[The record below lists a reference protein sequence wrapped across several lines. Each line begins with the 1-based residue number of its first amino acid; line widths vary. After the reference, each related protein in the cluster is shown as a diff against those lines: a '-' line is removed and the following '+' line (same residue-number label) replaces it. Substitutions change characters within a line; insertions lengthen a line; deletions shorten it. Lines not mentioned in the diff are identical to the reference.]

1 MGSGRRPSNHIQDLK
16 RSKRWSILPAFTV
29 DGYIAWEVHQGS
41 ITAEIFNDFVRNQVL
56 PQTTANGGPRSVLVL
71 DNASIHWNQELIQM
85 CETANVT
92 LARLPPYSPDFN
104 PIETSFALL
113 KAWIRRNGEM
123 SLSYT
128 EEYGGFGQFLRDA
141 VKDLRMGDP
150 GNLFRLAG
158 IQYPTISI

>member
-1 MGSGRRPSNHIQDLK
+1 MIQDLK

-56 PQTTANGGPRSVLVL
+56 PQTTANRGPRSVLVL

-92 LARLPPYSPDFN
+92 LARLPPYSPDF
-104 PIETSFALL
+104 
-113 KAWIRRNGEM
+113 
-123 SLSYT
+123 
-128 EEYGGFGQFLRDA
+128 
-141 VKDLRMGDP
+141 
-150 GNLFRLAG
+150 
-158 IQYPTISI
+158 IQSN

>member
-1 MGSGRRPSNHIQDLK
+1 MIQDLR

-41 ITAEIFNDFVRNQVL
+41 ITAAIFNDFVRNQVL
-56 PQTTANGGPRSVLVL
+56 PHCTANGGPRSVLVL
-71 DNASIHWNQELIQM
+71 DNARIHWNDELLQM
-85 CETANVT
+85 CDEAGVI

-104 PIETSFALL
+104 PIETTFALL
-113 KAWIRRNGEM
+113 KAWIRRNGEL

-128 EEYGGFGQFLRDA
+128 DEYGGFGQFLRDA
-141 VKDLRMGDP
+141 VKETSKLGDS

-158 IQYPTISI
+158 IQYPTLSSL

>member
-1 MGSGRRPSNHIQDLK
+1 MIQDLK

-128 EEYGGFGQFLRDA
+128 EEYGDSDNFFGMQS
-141 VKDLRMGDP
+141 K
-150 GNLFRLAG
+150 
-158 IQYPTISI
+158 I

>member
-1 MGSGRRPSNHIQDLK
+1 MIQDLK
-16 RSKRWSILPAFTV
+16 RFKRWSILPAFTV

-41 ITAEIFNDFVRNQVL
+41 ITAVIFNDFVRNQVL
-56 PQTTANGGPRSVLVL
+56 PHCISAANGGPRSVLVL
-71 DNASIHWNQELIQM
+71 DNARIHWNVELIEM
-85 CETANVT
+85 CEEVGVT

-113 KAWIRRNGEM
+113 KAWIRRNGET

-141 VKDLRMGDP
+141 VKENRRLGLGDP
-150 GNLFRLAG
+150 GTLFRAAG
-158 IQYPTISI
+158 IQYPTIDL